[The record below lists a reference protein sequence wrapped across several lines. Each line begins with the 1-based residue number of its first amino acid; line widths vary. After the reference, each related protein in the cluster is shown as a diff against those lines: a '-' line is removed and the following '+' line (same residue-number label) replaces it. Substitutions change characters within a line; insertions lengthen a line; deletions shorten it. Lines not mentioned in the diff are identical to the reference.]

1 MPQRSGIA
9 TGMPSP
15 QIIIRPA
22 VPADAITIAAIHCE
36 SWRDAY
42 AGLLDPAYLAGPVEA
57 DRRAVW
63 ADRFSNPSPTQTALL
78 AETVSGDAAGFVCL
92 FRDHDPRWGSL
103 VDNLHVRPALRGRS
117 IGEQLLR
124 AAVAPLGADEA
135 FHLWVFEANAGG
147 VRFYQRLGGCVAGR
161 APDDLPAARGAPIL
175 RMVWQRAAD
184 LPSRD

>member
-1 MPQRSGIA
+1 
-9 TGMPSP
+9 MPSH
-15 QIIIRPA
+15 QITIRPA
-22 VPADAITIAAIHCE
+22 VAADAATIAAIHCE

-63 ADRFSNPSPTQTALL
+63 ADRFSNPSPTQTVLL
-78 AETVSGDAAGFVCL
+78 AETVSGDAVGFVCL

-103 VDNLHVRPALRGRS
+103 IDNLHVRPVLRGRS

-161 APDDLPAARGAPIL
+161 APDDMPAARGAPIL

>member
-1 MPQRSGIA
+1 
-9 TGMPSP
+9 MPSH
-15 QIIIRPA
+15 QITIRPA
-22 VPADAITIAAIHCE
+22 VAADAATIAAIHCE

-63 ADRFSNPSPTQTALL
+63 ADRFSNPSPTQTILL

-103 VDNLHVRPALRGRS
+103 VDNLHVRPVLRGRS

-161 APDDLPAARGAPIL
+161 APDDMPAARGAPIL

>member
-1 MPQRSGIA
+1 MVL
-9 TGMPSP
+9 M
-15 QIIIRPA
+15 
-22 VPADAITIAAIHCE
+22 
-36 SWRDAY
+36 
-42 AGLLDPAYLAGPVEA
+42 
-57 DRRAVW
+57 RAPG
-63 ADRFSNPSPTQTALL
+63 ANT
-78 AETVSGDAAGFVCL
+78 TVSGDAAGFVCL

-103 VDNLHVRPALRGRS
+103 VDNLHVRPVLRGRS

-161 APDDLPAARGAPIL
+161 APDDMPAARGAPIL

>member
-1 MPQRSGIA
+1 
-9 TGMPSP
+9 MPSH
-15 QIIIRPA
+15 QITIRPA
-22 VPADAITIAAIHCE
+22 VAADAATIAAIHCE

-63 ADRFSNPSPTQTALL
+63 ADRFSNPSPTQTVLL

-103 VDNLHVRPALRGRS
+103 VDNLHVRPVLRGRS

-161 APDDLPAARGAPIL
+161 APDDMPAARGAPIL